1 MLFSAFRVV
10 MKTVRTGLDCSRDC
24 SCIARDFPAPSIPQ
38 SVSVKPETPA
48 PQQSVTESEA
58 SVSNVATS
66 ITESTSGNSQ
76 KENVTPTASPG
87 SPLLRPPVPPFSNS
101 PLATIASGPTGSA
114 QPALQSQ
121 LALIKDTLRNNFS
134 HAPPHT
140 IQRLAELILYP
151 RKHYRTLHSYIR
163 ALDRVVSV
171 SSGADIFPLPTATL
185 PNAEGSG
192 LLNGT
197 SSIIGGGGSAGG
209 LGSDESLGGALL
221 TPIPWLQNT
230 PALGQ
235 GEVRTEST
243 EIVDGP
249 NGVGSIETVSIS
261 MNGISSATP
270 QRDAGMIT
278 QVESLRQDQEAA
290 TAPVSANT
298 RASSSTQDS
307 ASQGGSGETH
317 GEAKGSFELETALGR
332 PAIQTGGPDPGATK
346 HEVE

>member
-1 MLFSAFRVV
+1 V
-10 MKTVRTGLDCSRDC
+10 
-24 SCIARDFPAPSIPQ
+24 PS
-38 SVSVKPETPA
+38 
-48 PQQSVTESEA
+48 
-58 SVSNVATS
+58 
-66 ITESTSGNSQ
+66 
-76 KENVTPTASPG
+76 
-87 SPLLRPPVPPFSNS
+87 FSNS
-101 PLATIASGPTGSA
+101 PSNDKPPATITSGSL

-121 LALIKDTLRNNFS
+121 LASIKDTLRNNFS

-140 IQRLAELILYP
+140 IQRLAELILNP
-151 RKHYRTLHSYIR
+151 RKHYRTLHSYVR

-270 QRDAGMIT
+270 QRDAGTIM
-278 QVESLRQDQEAA
+278 QGEVLRQDQEAA
-290 TAPVSANT
+290 IAPVSANT
-298 RASSSTQDS
+298 RASSSAQDS
-307 ASQGGSGETH
+307 ASQGGGGETH
-317 GEAKGSFELETALGR
+317 GEAKGGFELDTTLGR
-332 PAIQTGGPDPGATK
+332 SATRAGGTDSGATK
-346 HEVE
+346 HEIE